1 MVGSQL
7 IISHSINSIF
17 NSSFTIDL
25 IEYVFIFCRIGQTS
39 LALITA
45 DFVKIY
51 DLAEDV
57 ISPKYYFVVP
67 SGKIRDCTFI
77 RQSDSYYMLLFA
89 SSGYIYTQPLADE
102 SLAKHGAFYVT
113 NTLDL
118 DHPLIKD
125 TNGLVGGGGVSI
137 YYSHALQLLFF
148 SYSQGKSFMAPLT
161 DVNESVKCVIQL
173 QTGPNSKN
181 SSKIPA
187 QPLCQWTEIPNHPG
201 LIFAMMQTSNN
212 PVIFMLKP
220 DGIVMQEIKAQN
232 SKAKIMDLVAI
243 RHASSGMHDETQKTT
258 LLLLCEDGS
267 LRIYAANAEHTNFW
281 LSPEVQP
288 IGNQMYAS
296 FASKSSK
303 KTKKIGSK
311 TQSANNGKAS
321 GASSSPP
328 TFPVDF
334 FEHCTC
340 LSDIEFGGNDLLQI
354 YNIQQLKHRLN
365 APGLFVTSTKASGF
379 TLEITNNDSN
389 TVITGIRVSMGGQ
402 SHVRTP
408 QTITILGRTINT
420 VCTRARWFDIPMT
433 REESLQS
440 DKKLNVFFGPSSD
453 IDSINMVDSVKVY
466 GKTKDVFGWPDV
478 MSDDNGTSVANA
490 TIANSAANAAN
501 NDSINQIT
509 PLDKMMTSM
518 LEVLDCGLSLLGSSG
533 SLDESIKQ
541 KSTVVSTKLLLHPLP
556 NSVQTQAKAVLANL
570 LGNKAAY
577 NAYKDKEILSEVNS
591 ELEKLKKIRDVR
603 NIDPEAFY
611 RLILLTRSIAVARP
625 QSLARIANENDFPI
639 VSSFMQLILELHAIT
654 PTYET
659 QNSVVRVGLSHT
671 ESIVHALVEIVYAF
685 ALSDSNLVEEMTKY
699 FVQLLL
705 NEATIISYSAKQ
717 AMIKLLRIRIKRR
730 KVTTS
735 TPPICSTPT
744 PSTSQQAIASHNEN
758 NVVSS
763 MAARAFNAD
772 PVSLN
777 DEFVDMQDVD
787 VIEPLRLE
795 PVAGNAQVLASVE
808 ALLGGLRNLPQLL
821 DMQQD
826 ADEDAIMDIAIAL
839 SLQDQDGHLD
849 TLQQGLANIQGAG
862 NRALQSLRALNASAV
877 GVANFNK

>member
-1 MVGSQL
+1 M
-7 IISHSINSIF
+7 
-17 NSSFTIDL
+17 
-25 IEYVFIFCRIGQTS
+25 
-39 LALITA
+39 ITA

-125 TNGLVGGGGVSI
+125 SNGLVGGGGISI

-161 DVNESVKCVIQL
+161 DVNEGVKCVIQL

-243 RHASSGMHDETQKTT
+243 RHASSGIHDETQKTT

-267 LRIYAANAEHTNFW
+267 LRIYAADAENTNYW

-296 FASKSSK
+296 FASKP
-303 KTKKIGSK
+303 TKKNKKNGSK
-311 TQSANNGKAS
+311 AQSVNNGKVS
-321 GASSSPP
+321 GSTSSPP

-354 YNIQQLKHRLN
+354 YNTQQLKHRLN
-365 APGLFVTSTKASGF
+365 APGLFVTSTKANGF
-379 TLEITNNDSN
+379 TLEITNNDTN
-389 TVITGIRVSMGGQ
+389 TVITGIRVSIGGQ
-402 SHVRTP
+402 DHARTP
-408 QTITILGRTINT
+408 QSVTILGRTINT

-440 DKKLNVFFGPSSD
+440 DKKLNVLFGPSSD
-453 IDSINMVDSVKVY
+453 IDAINMIDSVKVY
-466 GKTKDVFGWPDV
+466 GKTKDVFGWPEE
-478 MSDDNGTSVANA
+478 SDDNATTVANA
-490 TIANSAANAAN
+490 NTIANSAGNAAN
-501 NDSINQIT
+501 SDSINQIT

-518 LEVLDCGLSLLGSSG
+518 LEVLDCGLSLLTSSD

-556 NSVQTQAKAVLANL
+556 NSVQNQAKAVLANL
-570 LGNKAAY
+570 LDNKAAY

-591 ELEKLKKIRDVR
+591 ELEKLKKVRDVR

-639 VSSFMQLILELHAIT
+639 VSSFMQLLLELHAIT

-659 QNSVVRVGLSHT
+659 QNSVIRVGLSNT
-671 ESIVHALVEIVYAF
+671 ESIVHAFVEIIYAF

-717 AMIKLLRIRIKRR
+717 AMIKLLRIRVKRR
-730 KVTTS
+730 KVITS

-758 NVVSS
+758 NAAPSI
-763 MAARAFNAD
+763 AARAFSAD
-772 PVSLN
+772 PVPQN

-787 VIEPLRLE
+787 VIEPLGLE
-795 PVAGNAQVLASVE
+795 PNAAGNAQVLASVE

-839 SLQDQDGHLD
+839 SLQDQDGHLE

-877 GVANFNK
+877 GAANFNK

>member
-1 MVGSQL
+1 M
-7 IISHSINSIF
+7 
-17 NSSFTIDL
+17 
-25 IEYVFIFCRIGQTS
+25 
-39 LALITA
+39 ALITA

-125 TNGLVGGGGVSI
+125 SNGLVGGGGVSI

-161 DVNESVKCVIQL
+161 DVNDGVKCVIQL

-232 SKAKIMDLVAI
+232 SKAKIMDIVAI
-243 RHASSGMHDETQKTT
+243 RHASSGAHDETQKTT

-267 LRIYAANAEHTNFW
+267 LRIYAANAENTNFW

-296 FASKSSK
+296 LASKSSK
-303 KTKKIGSK
+303 KNKKNGSK
-311 TQSANNGKAS
+311 SQSANNGKVS
-321 GASSSPP
+321 SSSSSPP

-354 YNIQQLKHRLN
+354 YNTQQLKHRLS
-365 APGLFVTSTKASGF
+365 APSLFVTSTKASGF
-379 TLEITNNDSN
+379 TLEITNNDPN
-389 TVITGIRVSMGGQ
+389 TVITGIRVSIGGQ
-402 SHVRTP
+402 DPARTP
-408 QTITILGRTINT
+408 QSVTILGRTINT
-420 VCTRARWFDIPMT
+420 LCTRARWFDIPMT

-440 DKKLNVFFGPSSD
+440 DKKLNVFFGPSTD
-453 IDSINMVDSVKVY
+453 IDNINMIDSVKVY
-466 GKTKDVFGWPDV
+466 GKTKDVFGWIDE
-478 MSDDNGTSVANA
+478 SDDNTTTVANA
-490 TIANSAANAAN
+490 NTIANSAAAAN
-501 NDSINQIT
+501 SDSINQIT

-518 LEVLDCGLSLLGSSG
+518 LEVLDCSILAIQDSG
-533 SLDESIKQ
+533 CLDESIRQ

-577 NAYKDKEILSEVNS
+577 NAYKDNEILSEVNS
-591 ELEKLKKIRDVR
+591 ELDKLKNVRDVR

-625 QSLARIANENDFPI
+625 QSLARIANENGFPI
-639 VSSFMQLILELHAIT
+639 VSSFMQLLLELHAIT

-659 QNSVVRVGLSHT
+659 QNSVIRVGLSHT
-671 ESIVHALVEIVYAF
+671 ESIVHALVEIIYAF
-685 ALSDSNLVEEMTKY
+685 ALSDSNLVEGTTKY
-699 FVQLLL
+699 FVELLL

-717 AMIKLLRIRIKRR
+717 AMIKLLRIRVKRR
-730 KVTTS
+730 KVITS

-758 NVVSS
+758 NAAPSI
-763 MAARAFNAD
+763 AARAFSTD
-772 PVSLN
+772 PVPLN

-787 VIEPLRLE
+787 VIEPLGLE
-795 PVAGNAQVLASVE
+795 PAAGNAQVLASVE

-839 SLQDQDGHLD
+839 SLQDQDGHLE

-877 GVANFNK
+877 GAAHFNK